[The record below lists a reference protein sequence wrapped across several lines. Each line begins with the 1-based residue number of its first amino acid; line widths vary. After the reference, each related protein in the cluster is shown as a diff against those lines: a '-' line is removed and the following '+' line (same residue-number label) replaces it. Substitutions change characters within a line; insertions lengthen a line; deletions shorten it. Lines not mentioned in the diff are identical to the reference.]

1 MYDPIQSV
9 DSIAL
14 DQAWES
20 LTQVAREQLSSA
32 DNGQLTLDIQNEFES
47 DPERLARYSREAA
60 GIRLDFSRHAV
71 NPALWRALL
80 NLAKAAKV
88 NSAAEAMF
96 SGEKI
101 NHTEQRQVLHT
112 ALRTRLETSLAG
124 DIQPQYQKVQR
135 VGEELAVL
143 VDRVHSG
150 QRRGYTGCVFTDVVN
165 IGIGGS
171 DLGPAMVT
179 EALTPYHKAL
189 KVHFVSNVDP
199 SHLVNTLQELNP
211 ETTLFVIASK
221 TFTTLETLA
230 NAESARA
237 WLRQH
242 AGNETQLSDHFV
254 AVTSNVKKAKQF
266 GIDQSSV
273 YPLWDW
279 VGGRYSLW
287 SAIGLPIALA
297 VGWQSFQA
305 LCKGAESMDRHFLAA
320 PLDQNLPV
328 ILSLLEVLSVN
339 ILGAHTH
346 AVLPYDQNLSQL
358 PAFLQQLTMESNGKR
373 VDRNGRLLARSS
385 CPVVWGAA
393 GTNGQHSFH
402 QLLHQ
407 GTQCIATDFLVPLQ
421 NHNPLDDQHAHLVT
435 NCMAQARGLLF
446 GKSEADAKRELMDA
460 GCTEEDAEQ
469 LAPHKVL
476 PGNRPSLTLSF
487 AKTTPETLGSLIALY
502 EHKVFVSSVIWQL
515 NAFDQ
520 WGVELGKQIGSSIYR
535 EIQVRRDDE
544 VQTTFDSST
553 ESLLKQF
560 IELDIKNKPEK
571 TPKLSF

>member
-1 MYDPIQSV
+1 MYDPIQSF
-9 DSIAL
+9 DSTAL
-14 DQAWES
+14 DHAWES

-32 DNGQLTLDIQNEFES
+32 DNGLLALDIQSEFES

-80 NLAKAAKV
+80 NLAKTAKV
-88 NSAAEAMF
+88 KSAAEAMF
-96 SGEKI
+96 SGERI

-112 ALRTRLETSLAG
+112 ALRTRLSTSFGSGLE
-124 DIQPQYQKVQR
+124 PQYQQVQR
-135 VGEELAVL
+135 VGEELAAL

-150 QRRGYTGCVFTDVVN
+150 ERRGYAGCAFTDVVN

-189 KVHFVSNVDP
+189 NVHFVSNVDP
-199 SHLVNTLQELNP
+199 SHLVNTLKALNP

-230 NAESARA
+230 NAESARD

-242 AGNETQLSDHFV
+242 AGTEAQLSDHFV
-254 AVTSNVKKAKQF
+254 AVTSNVQKAKQF

-297 VGWQSFQA
+297 VGWNNFQA

-339 ILGAHTH
+339 ILGAHSH

-373 VDRNGRLLARSS
+373 VDRNGRPLTRPS

-407 GTQCIATDFLVPLQ
+407 GTQSIATDFLVPLQ
-421 NHNPLDDQHAHLVT
+421 SHNPLVDQHAHLVT
-435 NCMAQARGLLF
+435 NCMAQARALLF
-446 GKSEADAKRELMDA
+446 GKTEADAKRELLNA
-460 GCTEEDAEQ
+460 GYTLEDAEQ
-469 LAPHKVL
+469 LAPHTVL

-487 AKTTPETLGSLIALY
+487 NKTTPETLGALIALY
-502 EHKVFVSSVIWQL
+502 EHKVLVSSVIWQL

-520 WGVELGKQIGSSIYR
+520 WGVELGKQIGNSIYQ
-535 EIQVRRDDE
+535 EIQIRRDDE
-544 VQTTFDSST
+544 VKATFDPST

-560 IELDIKNKPEK
+560 IELDTKSTAENTPE
-571 TPKLSF
+571 LSF